1 MNKPEFVM
9 NANRKTA
16 VVLTFFAALLSACA
30 SAPHTVTLA
39 RETVLYRCAG
49 DVDLGVTYSGRATGM
64 EGTADLIWDGK
75 TFPLK
80 QDVSGSGAQYTDG
93 TLTLVTKGD
102 EAFVEKAGEV
112 VLKDCNAKPVT
123 P

>member
-1 MNKPEFVM
+1 MS
-9 NANRKTA
+9 KTHQTTVALSLCA
-16 VVLTFFAALLSACA
+16 VLLSGCA
-30 SAPHTVTLA
+30 TRPETVTLA

-49 DVDLGVTYSGRATGM
+49 DVEMGVIYSGRATGM
-64 EGTADLIWDGK
+64 EGTAELIWDAK
-75 TFPLK
+75 SFPLK
-80 QDVSGSGAQYTDG
+80 QDVSGSGARYTDG

-112 VLKDCNAKPVT
+112 VLKDCNAKPAT

>member
-1 MNKPEFVM
+1 MS
-9 NANRKTA
+9 KTHQTTIA
-16 VVLTFFAALLSACA
+16 LSLSAALLSGCA
-30 SAPHTVTLA
+30 TAPETVTLA

-49 DVDLGVTYSGRATGM
+49 EVEMGVVYSGRATGM
-64 EGTADLIWDGK
+64 QGMAELVWDGK

-80 QDVSGSGAQYTDG
+80 QEVSGSGARYTDG

-112 VLKDCNAKPVT
+112 VMKDCNAKAAAP
-123 P
+123 

>member
-1 MNKPEFVM
+1 MS
-9 NANRKTA
+9 KTLQA
-16 VVLTFFAALLSACA
+16 TIALSFCAALLSACA
-30 SAPHTVTLA
+30 TGPETVTLA

-49 DVDLGVTYSGRATGM
+49 DVEMGVIYSGRATGM

-75 TFPLK
+75 TFPLN

-102 EAFVEKAGEV
+102 EAFVEKTGEV
-112 VLKDCNAKPVT
+112 VLKDCNAKT
-123 P
+123 